1 MIPDGWV
8 LVPVVPS
15 ERMLM
20 EFSGVWWPNL
30 GRAELRQWTGE
41 KRLLEEQ
48 AYAAMLAVAPSP
60 PKGDSITEA
69 QILREQIR
77 KLEKELGR
85 SKAETRKAYKKLEYA
100 WGKIRKLEGNH
111 DDTAD

>member
-15 ERMLM
+15 ERMLT
-20 EFSGVWWPNL
+20 EFSGVWAPWLPA
-30 GRAELRQWTGE
+30 RRRELE
-41 KRLLEEQ
+41 LK
-48 AYAAMLAVAPSP
+48 AYADMLAVCPSP
-60 PKGDSITEA
+60 PSGDSITEA
-69 QILREQIR
+69 QVLRAQIR

-100 WGKIRKLEGNH
+100 WGKIKKLEGNH
-111 DDTAD
+111 DDTPN